1 MIDDLLN
8 DLRADEGWRASIYD
22 DATGEPI
29 SKGTVVVGF
38 PTIGYGFMVDAAKGG
53 ELPKSVADMWLM
65 YAATERWNQLVSKI
79 PWVLEQPENVQRALG
94 NMSYQLGVNGVLN
107 FKYML
112 AALKRSDRDGAAE
125 HALNS
130 RWAEQ
135 TKNRAHRIASLIR
148 GD

>member
-8 DLRADEGWRASIYD
+8 DLKFDEGWRPYAYQD
-22 DATGEPI
+22 HLE
-29 SKGTVVVGF
+29 F
-38 PTIGYGFMVDAAKGG
+38 WTIGYGFLIDERRGG
-53 ELPKSVADMWLM
+53 ELPKPVADMWLM
-65 YAATERWNQLVSKI
+65 YAATQRWNQLVSKI

-112 AALKRSDRDGAAE
+112 AALQRADWNGAAE

-130 RWAEQ
+130 RWASQ
-135 TKNRAHRIASLIR
+135 TPKRAQRIADLIR
-148 GD
+148 GT